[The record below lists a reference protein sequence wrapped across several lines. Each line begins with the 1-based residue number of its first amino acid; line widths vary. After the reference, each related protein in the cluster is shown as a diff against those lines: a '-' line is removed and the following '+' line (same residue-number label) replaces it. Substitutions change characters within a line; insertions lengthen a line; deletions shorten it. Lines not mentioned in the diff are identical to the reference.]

1 MSSATID
8 RVIQALHWRKA
19 IAVELPAFH
28 SATAHPPPI
37 KNSLPLHSR
46 YFRHY
51 VRSFA
56 LDVHFYSVLCVCV
69 EQVKSLSY
77 SKTND
82 VIGRV
87 RVITPRLSLS
97 TLTVDESTRLSSFG
111 VTLYSFTAHFYLFAF
126 ENQHFLHKFGFISK
140 HSVRWQ
146 KQLQSKHSNCICGN
160 CFWVNQPASSNLIIP
175 WPCAFTLDGKL
186 CAMERGMHLK
196 LSLLSGAL
204 NWCECAPRTG
214 GWMNG
219 K

>member
-1 MSSATID
+1 MMESKRCMFVGLYRVCLIQKHNSRNEMSSATID

-97 TLTVDESTRLSSFG
+97 TLTVDESTRLSSFS
-111 VTLYSFTAHFYLFAF
+111 VTLYSFTAHFYLLAF
-126 ENQHFLHKFGFISK
+126 
-140 HSVRWQ
+140 
-146 KQLQSKHSNCICGN
+146 
-160 CFWVNQPASSNLIIP
+160 
-175 WPCAFTLDGKL
+175 
-186 CAMERGMHLK
+186 
-196 LSLLSGAL
+196 
-204 NWCECAPRTG
+204 
-214 GWMNG
+214 
-219 K
+219 